1 MSHQKLSHTKW
12 ESQADDTTLVPK
24 PETTFQE
31 KKARQSPNRSKES
44 KYSNSIEN
52 PNYKKNQSMNPS
64 DTNPLEDKSNN
75 HSRTINTQADQRVEV
90 KLRQEIDDF
99 DGFNNSDGE
108 VENIEHIG
116 VDNFGDMLEDEEE
129 PAKDKQS
136 LVGPSGD
143 KMHHIDEEDEDLH
156 EAHD

>member
-1 MSHQKLSHTKW
+1 
-12 ESQADDTTLVPK
+12 
-24 PETTFQE
+24 
-31 KKARQSPNRSKES
+31 
-44 KYSNSIEN
+44 
-52 PNYKKNQSMNPS
+52 MNPS

-116 VDNFGDMLEDEEE
+116 VDNFGDMLEDDDE
-129 PAKDKQS
+129 PAKDA
-136 LVGPSGD
+136 PGD